1 LHSKEIGDF
10 CSSQNI
16 IRAIKSR
23 KVRWVEHDARMMKKN
38 AYRVLVRKR
47 DNKPLVIYR
56 CKCEVDIERR
66 VKGRRWK

>member
-1 LHSKEIGDF
+1 
-10 CSSQNI
+10 
-16 IRAIKSR
+16 
-23 KVRWVEHDARMMKKN
+23 VEHDARMMKKN